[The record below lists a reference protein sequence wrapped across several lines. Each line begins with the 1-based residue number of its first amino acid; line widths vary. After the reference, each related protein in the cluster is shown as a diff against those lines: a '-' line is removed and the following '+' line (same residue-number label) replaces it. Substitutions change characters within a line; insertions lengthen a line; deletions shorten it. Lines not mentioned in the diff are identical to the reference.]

1 MTIAIALAVAV
12 MMMVGTSVYGQESRR
27 AASTGGKP
35 KILIAYFSKTNNT
48 GTVAGHIQ
56 SLVGGDL
63 FQVAAKKPYPADYR
77 ETTRVAREELDNDE
91 RPELAAALSAEDM
104 EKYDVIFL
112 GYPIWWGTFPM
123 AMFTFLERYDLS
135 GKTIVPFCTHERSGI
150 ARSPA
155 DIEKLCPDSTVL
167 RGLAV
172 RGGAVGSARND
183 VADWLRRLGY
193 IE

>member
-48 GTVAGHIQ
+48 ATIAGHIQ

-155 DIEKLCPDSTVL
+155 DIEKLCPDSTAL